1 MLVVRLRSGSLSCP
15 HLAENRGLCSMG
27 LRALPPSAPSLA
39 LSGEDEQPGSRTP
52 CPPGAPGTA
61 RFRPLSHLSC
71 LGLARYGR
79 VVSCT
84 AASRGLNSQTQPV
97 SSHRATVGEAV
108 LGPVTGAGDIKVI
121 REQPDVRQHI
131 AWCGQSCVHGD
142 LRSRAIHTSAVE
154 TPPK

>member
-108 LGPVTGAGDIKVI
+108 LGPVTGAGDRGSG
-121 REQPDVRQHI
+121 REKLKQAPSLVQKLIPQPLGLGPESKPSI
-131 AWCGQSCVHGD
+131 
-142 LRSRAIHTSAVE
+142 
-154 TPPK
+154 